1 MAKRRP
7 MKLAVAA
14 NVLELAY
21 GKEVF
26 ENTKLYAVA
35 ESDEEDE
42 MLRRAAQRVL
52 AARSGSVDIAHR
64 TRHNWRI
71 TMVCTDADSPDY
83 GRIMSCQSMASVD
96 RFLGLRT
103 GTTYGQLRK
112 TNAAYMCGWKVER
125 REVRA

>member
-1 MAKRRP
+1 MTKRRP

-26 ENTKLYAVA
+26 ENTKLYAVV

-64 TRHNWRI
+64 ARHNWRI

-83 GRIMSCQSMASVD
+83 GRILSCQWIA
-96 RFLGLRT
+96 F
-103 GTTYGQLRK
+103 
-112 TNAAYMCGWKVER
+112 
-125 REVRA
+125 

>member
-1 MAKRRP
+1 MTKRRP

-26 ENTKLYAVA
+26 ENGKLYAVA
-35 ESDEEDE
+35 EEDE
-42 MLRRAAQRVL
+42 VLRRAAQRVL

-83 GRIMSCQSMASVD
+83 GRILSYQSMASVD
-96 RFLGLRT
+96 RFLGLQT

-112 TNAAYMCGWKVER
+112 TNSAYICGWKVER

>member
-26 ENTKLYAVA
+26 ENGKLYAVA

-42 MLRRAAQRVL
+42 VLRRAAQRVL
-52 AARSGSVDIAHR
+52 AAWTLLTAPGITGASRWCAKTSRVRTTGGYCRVSRWHPWIA
-64 TRHNWRI
+64 
-71 TMVCTDADSPDY
+71 
-83 GRIMSCQSMASVD
+83 
-96 RFLGLRT
+96 F
-103 GTTYGQLRK
+103 
-112 TNAAYMCGWKVER
+112 
-125 REVRA
+125 